1 MQSLGVPL
9 ISSVIPR
16 IDLLVDVIDDFKD
29 DMSLHPAVHSVAVQG
44 LTILNK
50 YYSKTD
56 ESFVH
61 HIAMGMLHQ
70 YTCSPVSLI
79 Q

>member
-1 MQSLGVPL
+1 MQSSGVPL

-29 DMSLHPAVHSVAVQG
+29 DLSHRPAVRSAAIRG

-56 ESFVH
+56 ESFVYR
-61 HIAMGMLHQ
+61 IAMGMLWHYTHAAQ
-70 YTCSPVSLI
+70 YH
-79 Q
+79 